1 VKGLVA
7 WLVQVYACL
16 LCLYPPHYR
25 SEFGEERQEV
35 FTLAL
40 QEAARLGKWALFRLV
55 LCEMRDL
62 PVSAIR
68 ANLRELEVMMK
79 KVESY
84 LGDEHLSWIG
94 LLAGLW
100 PLIFLGPIM
109 AVVPYLPREAS
120 RLLNFETP
128 LWMATVF
135 ASLLIG
141 ILAGWRKGF
150 PRWVYPYL
158 VILFFAFVIPLIG
171 RLSTLLGPDR
181 FNKWIAA
188 AILLICFLG
197 FGAAALFVASRI
209 PPMRKIYH
217 DVRTDWTRLSFG
229 MLAYPA
235 FATGFYGGDHLPPF
249 GPAVWLPA
257 VVVVLGAAVYL
268 ICRSRWTRILALLAA
283 VLLAFLLKM
292 IFSSDETSI
301 GIVPLFLG
309 LVFFL
314 PALVELL
321 PRPKLP
327 LADQE

>member
-1 VKGLVA
+1 MKGLVA
-7 WLVQVYACL
+7 WLVQGYACL
-16 LCLYPPHYR
+16 LSLYPPHYR

-35 FTLAL
+35 FSLAL
-40 QEAARLGKWALFRLV
+40 QEAAGLGKWALFRLV
-55 LCEMRDL
+55 LCEVRDL
-62 PVSAIR
+62 LVSAIK

-79 KVESY
+79 KLESY
-84 LGDEHLSWIG
+84 MGDEHLTWIG

-109 AVVPYLPREAS
+109 AVTPYLPRDAS

-158 VILFFAFVIPLIG
+158 VILFFALVIPPMG
-171 RLSTLLGPDR
+171 RLGTLLGPDR
-181 FNKWIAA
+181 FNKWVPTV
-188 AILLICFLG
+188 ILPFSFIG

-209 PPMRKIYH
+209 PPLRKIYH

-229 MLAYPA
+229 FLAYPA
-235 FATGFYGGDHLPPF
+235 WAMGFYGGDHLPTF

-257 VVVVLGAAVYL
+257 VVLVLGAAVYL

-283 VLLAFLLKM
+283 LLLALPLKI
-292 IFSSDETSI
+292 IFSSDKTSI
-301 GIVPLFLG
+301 GIVPFFLI

-327 LADQE
+327 LAD